1 MKWKKANDSIEVC
14 LNSRHIVMIYVNM
27 YVSLVLCSLNKSN
40 WLLCFYR
47 SSENKRSAKPKYNT
61 DSRLSKSEFG
71 KILSLAKKSKGGTI
85 WFLLAFWS
93 TGAWEQDRNF
103 IYFNQWQHSWTIST
117 AELYCYWLKVIWKDE
132 WTRSSCPWFGA
143 SWQISGFHMR

>member
-1 MKWKKANDSIEVC
+1 MCHWYK
-14 LNSRHIVMIYVNM
+14 M
-27 YVSLVLCSLNKSN
+27 CSLNESN

-85 WFLLAFWS
+85 WFLLAFQS
-93 TGAWEQDRNF
+93 TGAWEQDVNF
-103 IYFNQWQHSWTIST
+103 NLLELFQPMT
-117 AELYCYWLKVIWKDE
+117 AQLDNVNCSAVMLLVESYLE
-132 WTRSSCPWFGA
+132 G
-143 SWQISGFHMR
+143 